1 MSIRIPPFGAV
12 FLKGRG
18 KLQAKEEVPADE
30 ARPVKRTRKP
40 AAKKAAEEA
49 PAGEAQPVKRAR
61 KSAAKAAA
69 EEAPAVTE
77 APKKPGR
84 KPAVKKAAAAE
95 KKSAPRGRKKTPS
108 TAE

>member
-18 KLQAKEEVPADE
+18 TLPAKEEEVPADE
-30 ARPVKRTRKP
+30 VKPVKRTSKKAEEEAPAVEAQPVKRTRK
-40 AAKKAAEEA
+40 
-49 PAGEAQPVKRAR
+49 
-61 KSAAKAAA
+61 SAAKATA

-77 APKKPGR
+77 TPKKPGR

-108 TAE
+108 AAE